1 MRGMTRLPL
10 RSFVLLLAALWCVA
24 CASRLPP
31 LNVSGQ
37 SFAPASDEA
46 LLWEQAAREHR
57 KFKSSLSIL
66 RDPILEDYLLDLVHR
81 LLPPGTREAGV
92 FPAVHVLI
100 NPALNAFTYPTG
112 AIYVHSGLV
121 ARLENEAQLATVLAH
136 EISHIVQ
143 RHTIRHLRQE
153 RNKDL
158 WKRIAVVTTPLV
170 LGPLLAPVGIT
181 VSGTNPAVLLQRPSV
196 EHLLADQA
204 LDSSLELATRRTSN
218 SRFDQTTTL
227 FTRAQPRF
235 ALLASVRGYQPS
247 LVEEA
252 DRFAVNAL
260 ARAGYD
266 PAEADYTLTR
276 LHEAASAQ
284 AIQEPYWWGRASV
297 YENRWPAVRAAIA
310 DLPAVTT
317 GDPLQRDRVDL
328 FRERTRLLLREN
340 AMAELKLGRSDEAIA
355 QLHRALGVHAND
367 PVAHYYLGRA
377 YAAKASDADE
387 LRLAAAA
394 YTTAT
399 TVDVAFADAYRELA
413 MTYTKL
419 GDTDRAA
426 EAQQSYQALHS
437 ELSFFPYSTLY
448 GLANPAFFLYPSG
461 TTAPHPQSASQSG
474 VQNQAQRP

>member
-1 MRGMTRLPL
+1 LSASPEKIIMRGIARLPL
-10 RSFVLLLAALWCVA
+10 RLFTLFLVSLWCAA

-31 LNVSGQ
+31 LNASGQ
-37 SFAPASDEA
+37 SFTPVTDEA

-57 KFKSSLSIL
+57 KLSSSLGIF
-66 RDPILEDYLLDLVHR
+66 RDPILEDYLTDLVHR

-92 FPAVHVLI
+92 FPSVHVLI
-100 NPALNAFTYPTG
+100 NPSLNAFAYPTG

-136 EISHIVQ
+136 ELSHIVQ
-143 RHTIRHLRQE
+143 RHTVRHLRQE
-153 RNKDL
+153 RSKDL

-204 LDSSLELATRRTSN
+204 LDSSLELATRRTAN

-227 FTRAQPRF
+227 FTRTQPRF
-235 ALLASVRGYQPS
+235 ALLASVQGYQPS
-247 LVEEA
+247 LIEEA
-252 DRFAVNAL
+252 DRFAVEAL
-260 ARAGYD
+260 SRAGYD
-266 PAEADYTLTR
+266 PEEGAHALTHLR
-276 LHEAASAQ
+276 AAATVQ
-284 AIQEPYWWGRASV
+284 ATQEPYWWGRASV
-297 YENRWPAVRAAIA
+297 YDGRVRALRAAIA
-310 DLPAVTT
+310 ALPAVTAGNT
-317 GDPLQRDRVDL
+317 RQADGAET
-328 FRERTRLLLREN
+328 FRQRTRLLLREN

-355 QLHRALGVHAND
+355 QLRRALEVHAND

-399 TVDVAFADAYRELA
+399 TVDAAFADAYRELA
-413 MTYTKL
+413 VTYTKL

-426 EAQQSYQALHS
+426 EARQSYLALHS
-437 ELSFFPYSTLY
+437 ELSFFPVSTLN
-448 GLANPAFFLYPSG
+448 GLANPALLLRSSG
-461 TTAPHPQSASQSG
+461 TTAPHP
-474 VQNQAQRP
+474 

>member
-1 MRGMTRLPL
+1 MRRVARLPL
-10 RSFVLLLAALWCVA
+10 RSFALFLVSLWCAA

-31 LNVSGQ
+31 LNASGQ
-37 SFAPASDEA
+37 SFTPATDEA

-57 KFKSSLSIL
+57 KLSSSLGIL
-66 RDPILEDYLLDLVHR
+66 RDPILEDYLMDLVHR

-92 FPAVHVLI
+92 SPSVHVLI
-100 NPALNAFTYPTG
+100 NPSLNAFAYPTG

-136 EISHIVQ
+136 EVSHIVQ

-158 WKRIAVVTTPLV
+158 WKRVAVVTTPLV
-170 LGPLLAPVGIT
+170 LGPLLAPVGIS
-181 VSGTNPAVLLQRPSV
+181 VSGTNPAILLQRPSV

-204 LDSSLELATRRTSN
+204 LDSSLELATRRTPN
-218 SRFDQTTTL
+218 SRFDPTTTL
-227 FTRAQPRF
+227 FTRAQPQF

-252 DRFAVNAL
+252 DRFAVEAL

-266 PAEADYTLTR
+266 PEEVDRTLTR
-276 LHEAASAQ
+276 LHAAATAQ
-284 AIQEPYWWGRASV
+284 ASQEPYWWGRAGV
-297 YENRWPAVRAAIA
+297 YEGRWPALRATIA
-310 DLPAVTT
+310 ALPAVAA
-317 GDPLQRDRVDL
+317 GDAGQMDRTVP

-340 AMAELKLGRSDEAIA
+340 ALAELKLGRSDEAIA
-355 QLHRALGVHAND
+355 QLHRALEVHAND

-377 YAAKASDADE
+377 YAAKASNADE

-413 MTYTKL
+413 MTYTKM

-426 EAQQSYQALHS
+426 EARQSYLALHS
-437 ELSFFPYSTLY
+437 ELSFFPISTLH
-448 GLANPAFFLYPSG
+448 GMANPALFLHPSG
-461 TTAPHPQSASQSG
+461 TTAP
-474 VQNQAQRP
+474 RP